1 MRKTQAYLIEC
12 GKMMSKRENKLE
24 IVEFEVDKNR
34 LIGLLSSYVG
44 RGIFQGDNWW
54 IPTTDKK
61 VIKLIVKEKP
71 VTKKMSKAEEKLR
84 RQISMEIEDRLR
96 WDNSPLQI
104 RSAVNKIV
112 NMASDIA
119 KGAV

>member
-12 GKMMSKRENKLE
+12 GKMMSKRKNKLE
-24 IVEFEVDKNR
+24 IVEFEVDKTR

-104 RSAVNKIV
+104 RSAVNKMV